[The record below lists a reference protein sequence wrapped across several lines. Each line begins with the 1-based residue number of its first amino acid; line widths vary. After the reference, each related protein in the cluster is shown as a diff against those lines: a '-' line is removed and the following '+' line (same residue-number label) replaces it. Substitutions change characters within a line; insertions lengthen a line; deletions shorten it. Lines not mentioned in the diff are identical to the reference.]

1 MTNEEELKKTT
12 KDMSLLLITKD
23 QLDYSKKLTFNDEGI
38 EIDKIIIKTGSSGR
52 KVLISDEVRYQI
64 QKYLFNTKTNQ
75 FEIFNKDYKNPMK
88 KKIQS
93 MDINNSIVRK
103 CLLQMTERQMT
114 FFIIDKSKEPV
125 YNNIINEFKLDKERQ
140 FKKEKREESKNKKF
154 KEIHSEI
161 IKEEKDKNKEEEKF
175 DFEKNYE
182 FDNYIYYRILLIDVI
197 HKLPTEPKK
206 INQYKKYLKE
216 MLEEIRIFIKK
227 KDYNSAESWCNNSI
241 SKITSMKKEF
251 KKDWNSNKNLK
262 NKNECMEILKK
273 ILLNKTFCLS
283 EKKTNDCIDKGIE
296 TGKLYFDL
304 FKNNLDD
311 QYMKMTGRLV
321 KFQMKKKE
329 WDDAKNN
336 IDIILNYYKDN
347 NNIPDWV
354 KILEK
359 EFVNG
364 KIIAK
369 EKISKKIKQSIQD
382 LYINDEV
389 FEWRNSLQKKELDNY
404 IYNLNN
410 KINYYINKIK

>member
-1 MTNEEELKKTT
+1 
-12 KDMSLLLITKD
+12 
-23 QLDYSKKLTFNDEGI
+23 
-38 EIDKIIIKTGSSGR
+38 
-52 KVLISDEVRYQI
+52 
-64 QKYLFNTKTNQ
+64 
-75 FEIFNKDYKNPMK
+75 
-88 KKIQS
+88 
-93 MDINNSIVRK
+93 
-103 CLLQMTERQMT
+103 
-114 FFIIDKSKEPV
+114 
-125 YNNIINEFKLDKERQ
+125 
-140 FKKEKREESKNKKF
+140 
-154 KEIHSEI
+154 
-161 IKEEKDKNKEEEKF
+161 
-175 DFEKNYE
+175 
-182 FDNYIYYRILLIDVI
+182 
-197 HKLPTEPKK
+197 
-206 INQYKKYLKE
+206 

-283 EKKTNDCIDKGIE
+283 EKKSNDCIDKGIE